1 MSGLVTGLQNRE
13 GRFDSARYLTETRSK
28 ADRSN
33 APFFMQK
40 MRKIVCILLLL
51 TLAAFC
57 TYKTMQDKVSNN
69 SGKDDSPS
77 VISSPFGDILTA
89 DADTIDRIRITDDT
103 DYDLPDMEKSQELIV
118 LTIQNRQTF
127 YEINKRPL
135 GVEYLLAESFARSKG
150 LFIRGELCTDTLDM
164 IMKLHKGIG
173 DVIAV
178 PLTEEYINN
187 ADLKLSA
194 AGPWKDNKHWAVRK
208 KSPKLKAALDNWYKP
223 QMREQMATEEQ
234 ILVMSGGVRRSYHA
248 PVFNRSKGKISV
260 YDLWFK
266 KYSDVCHWDWRLL
279 AAQCYQESMFDPDA
293 QSFAGACGLMQIM
306 PTTAKNLGLPLKEIF
321 NPEKNIFAATRLIRE
336 LDGSLRD
343 IPGRD
348 NRIKFIL
355 ACYNGGILHIRDAQA
370 LARADSMWNYRNWE
384 ALTPYVLKLQEPE
397 YYTNDSIVKYG
408 YMRGS
413 ETVGYVNRIFRRW
426 AEYRGIAKK

>member
-1 MSGLVTGLQNRE
+1 MG
-13 GRFDSARYLTETRSK
+13 K
-28 ADRSN
+28 
-33 APFFMQK
+33 
-40 MRKIVCILLLL
+40 RKIACILLSVA
-51 TLAAFC
+51 LASFC
-57 TYKTMQDKVSNN
+57 IYKTVQERNAGDSDGS
-69 SGKDDSPS
+69 SGI
-77 VISSPFGDILTA
+77 ISSPFGDILTA
-89 DADTIDRIRITDDT
+89 DADTTDRIHIIDDT

-118 LTIQNRQTF
+118 LTLQNRQTF
-127 YEINKRPL
+127 YELNRRPL
-135 GVEYLLAESFARSKG
+135 GVEYLLAEMFARNMG

-164 IMKLHKGIG
+164 IMKLHKGVG

-178 PLTEEYINN
+178 PLTQEYINN
-187 ADLKLSA
+187 ADLKIVA
-194 AGPWKDNKHWAVRK
+194 AGPWKGDRHWVVRE
-208 KSPKLKAALDNWYKP
+208 KSPKLKAALDGWYKP
-223 QMREQMATEEQ
+223 QMREKAATEEQ

-260 YDLWFK
+260 YDIWFK

-306 PTTAKNLGLPLKEIF
+306 PKTAKNLGLPLKEIF
-321 NPEKNIFAATRLIRE
+321 DPEKNIFAAARLIRE
-336 LDGSLRD
+336 LDGALRD
-343 IPGRD
+343 IPGKE

-384 ALTPYVLKLQEPE
+384 ALAPYVLKLQEPE

-413 ETVGYVNRIFRRW
+413 ETVGYVKRIFRRW
-426 AEYRGIAKK
+426 AEYRGIAKAQQNEPEAKSAKRRTQRRKRR